1 MMRFLWPIE
10 LEALRMTIKEYPA
23 SAEAIR
29 SQIGSAQVV
38 AFENTGGGFFSN
50 LAVAENVPPITD
62 KFPLEGGNASV
73 SGVEYGIGLLIWGNE
88 GRLTMIEGYSNA
100 GEPTVHI
107 DFSEV
112 SFEIAPW
119 SST

>member
-1 MMRFLWPIE
+1 MRSLWPIE
-10 LEALRMTIKEYPA
+10 LEALRMTVEEYPA
-23 SAEAIR
+23 SADAIR
-29 SQIGSAQVV
+29 LQIGSARVV

-50 LAVAENVPPITD
+50 LVIAENVPPITD
-62 KFPLEGGNASV
+62 KSPLEGGNAIV
-73 SGVEYGIGLLIWGNE
+73 SGMEYGVGLLIWVSE
-88 GRLTMIEGYSNA
+88 GRLSTIEGYSNA

-107 DFSEV
+107 DFSDV

>member
-1 MMRFLWPIE
+1 
-10 LEALRMTIKEYPA
+10 MTVEEYPA
-23 SAEAIR
+23 SADAIR
-29 SQIGSAQVV
+29 LQIGSARVV

-50 LAVAENVPPITD
+50 LVIAENVPPITD
-62 KFPLEGGNASV
+62 KSPLEGGNAIV
-73 SGVEYGIGLLIWGNE
+73 SGMEYGVGLLIWVSE
-88 GRLTMIEGYSNA
+88 GRLSTIEGYSNA

-107 DFSEV
+107 DFSDV